1 MERVADYVIN
11 RLVEE
16 GVKTVFLITG
26 RGILYLSDAIA
37 KNEELQSVSVHHEQA
52 AAFAANAYSQ
62 YSENLGACIISTGC
76 ASTNAITGVLNA
88 WQDGIP
94 VVYISG
100 QNKLRETVGY
110 TGKTVRTYGQQ
121 EANVIPLVKPITK
134 YASFVMDPQNIGV
147 EMDKAIYYA
156 KEGFNGPVWLD
167 IPVDVQNMRVEETE
181 LDRWSPDVR
190 TKSQERRGKEI
201 DDVTAMIEKAER
213 PVFLI
218 GNGVRAAHA
227 VEDFEELV
235 RKTRIPVVFSNS
247 AVDIYGTANELGIGT
262 VGVLGNNRCANFAI
276 QNSDLVIS
284 IGCRLSTIT
293 TGSEYEKF
301 ARAAKMVVVDI
312 RKEEQDKNTI
322 KIDKLIIDDAKSFIQ
337 ELLGKELKQTNEAW
351 TDKCKHWKLI
361 FPKCEDIYKHSDKV
375 DIYNLCEV
383 LSRHLEDNAVV
394 LSDAGI
400 EELLVPST
408 IDFKKGQRML
418 HPASQGCMGV
428 ALPAA
433 MGAYFACGHPVTTI
447 NGDGSIMMNLQELQT
462 IAYNKMPIRIVVVNN
477 NVYSVIWKRQKEL
490 FRRRTI
496 GTNPED
502 GVGVPNFQKLA
513 ECFDIKYMRIEG
525 TTTLEE
531 GIVRL
536 MKVYGPVICE
546 VMAVE
551 EQDYIRTSAAFNSRR
566 KFVNKPIEDQY
577 PFIDRELFSSEMI
590 IEPIDL

>member
-88 WQDGIP
+88 WQDGVP

-293 TGSEYEKF
+293 TGSELS
-301 ARAAKMVVVDI
+301 
-312 RKEEQDKNTI
+312 
-322 KIDKLIIDDAKSFIQ
+322 LIHI
-337 ELLGKELKQTNEAW
+337 
-351 TDKCKHWKLI
+351 
-361 FPKCEDIYKHSDKV
+361 
-375 DIYNLCEV
+375 
-383 LSRHLEDNAVV
+383 
-394 LSDAGI
+394 
-400 EELLVPST
+400 
-408 IDFKKGQRML
+408 
-418 HPASQGCMGV
+418 
-428 ALPAA
+428 
-433 MGAYFACGHPVTTI
+433 
-447 NGDGSIMMNLQELQT
+447 
-462 IAYNKMPIRIVVVNN
+462 
-477 NVYSVIWKRQKEL
+477 
-490 FRRRTI
+490 
-496 GTNPED
+496 
-502 GVGVPNFQKLA
+502 
-513 ECFDIKYMRIEG
+513 
-525 TTTLEE
+525 
-531 GIVRL
+531 
-536 MKVYGPVICE
+536 
-546 VMAVE
+546 
-551 EQDYIRTSAAFNSRR
+551 
-566 KFVNKPIEDQY
+566 
-577 PFIDRELFSSEMI
+577 
-590 IEPIDL
+590 

>member
-462 IAYNKMPIRIVVVNN
+462 IAYNKMPIRI
-477 NVYSVIWKRQKEL
+477 
-490 FRRRTI
+490 
-496 GTNPED
+496 
-502 GVGVPNFQKLA
+502 
-513 ECFDIKYMRIEG
+513 
-525 TTTLEE
+525 
-531 GIVRL
+531 
-536 MKVYGPVICE
+536 
-546 VMAVE
+546 
-551 EQDYIRTSAAFNSRR
+551 EQ
-566 KFVNKPIEDQY
+566 
-577 PFIDRELFSSEMI
+577 
-590 IEPIDL
+590 